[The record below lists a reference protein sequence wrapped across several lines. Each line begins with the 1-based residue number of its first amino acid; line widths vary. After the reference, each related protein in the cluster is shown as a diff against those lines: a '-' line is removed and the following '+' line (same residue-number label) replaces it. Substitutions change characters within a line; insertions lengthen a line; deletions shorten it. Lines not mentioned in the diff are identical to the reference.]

1 MSQIPLN
8 AAASN
13 GENNRQVTT
22 SLPPEVVQCLENARF
37 LHLATCTQNVPNVS
51 LMNYTYLPTS
61 PHSPT
66 PVIIMTT
73 NPASKK
79 MSNLQT
85 NPNVSLLV
93 HDWVSHRPPT
103 ATSNRRLS
111 GGPASVSPNR
121 SSSLASLLLNL
132 NTSAMSSISATIN
145 GAARVVGAGT
155 DEELYY
161 RRAHL
166 DNNTF
171 DSDTGGFN
179 PFGQPGGG
187 GGGSRPAAGTGT
199 GGGNED
205 GGRECFVAGEEVR
218 VIVVEVRD
226 VRISDW
232 KGNVRD
238 WVLVPEEG
246 GQQEGGLVNGVV
258 S

>member
-13 GENNRQVTT
+13 GDIDREVTT

-37 LHLATCTQNVPNVS
+37 LHLATCTNNIPTVS
-51 LMNYTYLPTS
+51 LMNYTYLPPSTS
-61 PHSPT
+61 PYTTSPL
-66 PVIIMTT
+66 IIMTT

-79 MSNLQT
+79 MSNLLT
-85 NPNVSLLV
+85 NPHVSLLV

-103 ATSNRRLS
+103 HSRRLS
-111 GGPASVSPNR
+111 NPGASASVSPQR
-121 SSSLASLLLNL
+121 SSLASLLLNI

-145 GAARVVGAGT
+145 GPARLIEPGS
-155 DEELYY
+155 DEERWY

-166 DNNTF
+166 ENNTF
-171 DSDTGGFN
+171 DDGGDGGGGFN
-179 PFGQPGGG
+179 PFGQIASG
-187 GGGSRPAAGTGT
+187 AG
-199 GGGNED
+199 ED

-218 VIVVEVRD
+218 VIVVDVKD

-232 KGNVRD
+232 KGNVKD
-238 WVLVPEEG
+238 WVLVGPEEG
-246 GQQEGGLVNGVV
+246 AASRGEAVLNGV